1 MFARIA
7 RYEIDADRVN
17 ETVESFREASTQ
29 LVELHGYTSGYM
41 LVDRENGGFAT
52 LTVWDNRR
60 SMEDSRTRAGMLRQ
74 QAVKHGSVISVSEYE
89 IAFDFPARPL

>member
-7 RYEIDADRVN
+7 RYEIDAEKVN

-29 LVELHGYTSGYM
+29 LVELDGYKSGYM
-41 LVDRENGGFAT
+41 LVDRETGGFAT

-60 SMEDSRTRAGMLRQ
+60 SMEASRTRAGALRQ
-74 QAVKHGSVISVSEYE
+74 LAVKEGSVISVSEYE
-89 IAFDFPARPL
+89 IAFDFPARPV